1 LNFIKPHITNGLH
14 LPKNPAGEPS
24 AVGCG
29 ERQMKDQLRE
39 AVLQSFQSLLDGDG
53 ELFDCPIEI
62 HADYDAR
69 KLHEVCLNH
78 RLACHLE
85 AHLAPL
91 LATLGERM
99 FVDIEF
105 NREGVDFK
113 NLIVIGQEKRVR
125 PDIIV
130 HNRRSG
136 GNKINLLV
144 VECKRRDAP
153 NGMISED
160 RDKLRAF
167 MEDGRYDYSFALQ
180 VLYAKAMLCG
190 SLFFMEDGIIHSE
203 EIEYSKPRH

>member
-1 LNFIKPHITNGLH
+1 MNDT
-14 LPKNPAGEPS
+14 
-24 AVGCG
+24 
-29 ERQMKDQLRE
+29 LRY
-39 AVLQSFQSLLDGDG
+39 ALVQSFQSLLTDDG
-53 ELFDCPIEI
+53 ELFDCPIEA

-85 AHLAPL
+85 ANLRPL
-91 LATLGERM
+91 LATMGERM

-113 NLIVIGQEKRVR
+113 DLIVNGQEKRVR

-136 GNKINLLV
+136 EHKSNLLV

-153 NGMISED
+153 NGMIAED
-160 RDKLRAF
+160 RGKLLGF
-167 MEDGRYDYSFALQ
+167 LEDERYQYSFGLQ
-180 VLYAKAMLCG
+180 VRYAKAQVCG
-190 SLFFMEDGIIHSE
+190 SLFFIKDGTVCSE
-203 EIEYSKPRH
+203 EIKYSQQAVGPSCRYAAKTK